1 MARFLFIVSRQLPG
15 VYEHLREQFGQEP
28 NVEVILDRRKGE
40 RRQPEASEPPPGADR
55 RHGQR
60 RRNGSVDEQ
69 LRVMGYAFVR
79 IPD

>member
-1 MARFLFIVSRQLPG
+1 MARFLFIVARQLPG

-40 RRQPEASEPPPGADR
+40 RRQPEASEPPPGVDR
-55 RHGQR
+55 RHAQR

-79 IPD
+79 VPD